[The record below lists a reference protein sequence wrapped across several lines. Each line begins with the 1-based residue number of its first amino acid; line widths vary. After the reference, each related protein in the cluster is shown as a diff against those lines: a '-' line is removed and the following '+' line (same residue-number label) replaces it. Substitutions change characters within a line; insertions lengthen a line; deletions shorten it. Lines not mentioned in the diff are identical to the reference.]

1 MTKRSDS
8 SHRSEKAVEEL
19 VTDLLDCADLL
30 RQILD
35 LMRGLYRGG
44 HSEPAIPPV
53 EVLIQELVTS
63 IVMPVAAPR
72 PATELELASAILEE
86 FTEAI
91 QEEMRK
97 LPRVKVTDHR
107 SA

>member
-8 SHRSEKAVEEL
+8 AHRCEKAVEEL
-19 VTDLLDCADLL
+19 VTDLLDCANLL

-35 LMRGLYRGG
+35 LMRGLYREG
-44 HSEPAIPPV
+44 HSEPAFPPV

-63 IVMPVAAPR
+63 IVMPVASAR
-72 PATELELASAILEE
+72 PPAELELASAIVED

-97 LPRVKVTDHR
+97 VPRVKVTDHR
-107 SA
+107 SE